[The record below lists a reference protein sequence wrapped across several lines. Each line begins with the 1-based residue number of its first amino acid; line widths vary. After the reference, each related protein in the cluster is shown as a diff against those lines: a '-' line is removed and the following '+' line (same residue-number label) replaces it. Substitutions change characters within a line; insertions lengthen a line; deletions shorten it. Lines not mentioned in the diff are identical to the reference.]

1 LSVAIRGITAI
12 SFGGAVRNSVP
23 SAGPLRLEV
32 VDRLMNSKDKAI
44 AVINSLGDNVTL
56 DDVIDRLYLVRKIEL
71 GIAQAD
77 AGDVMEHEQFMA
89 ELEALHTADS

>member
-1 LSVAIRGITAI
+1 
-12 SFGGAVRNSVP
+12 
-23 SAGPLRLEV
+23 
-32 VDRLMNSKDKAI
+32 MNSKDKAI

-77 AGDVMEHEQFMA
+77 AGDVMDHEQFMA
-89 ELEALHTADS
+89 ELEHEDAN

>member
-1 LSVAIRGITAI
+1 LSNVA
-12 SFGGAVRNSVP
+12 
-23 SAGPLRLEV
+23 SAGRPLRLEV
-32 VDRLMNSKDKAI
+32 VDRLMNSKDRAI

-77 AGDVMEHEQFMA
+77 AGDVMEHEQFMV
-89 ELEALHTADS
+89 ELEREDAK

>member
-1 LSVAIRGITAI
+1 MAFIGR
-12 SFGGAVRNSVP
+12 P
-23 SAGPLRLEV
+23 SRLEV

-89 ELEALHTADS
+89 ELEREDAK

>member
-1 LSVAIRGITAI
+1 
-12 SFGGAVRNSVP
+12 VRNLVP
-23 SAGPLRLEV
+23 SGRPLRLEV

-89 ELEALHTADS
+89 ELEREDAT

>member
-1 LSVAIRGITAI
+1 
-12 SFGGAVRNSVP
+12 
-23 SAGPLRLEV
+23 
-32 VDRLMNSKDKAI
+32 MNSKDKAI
-44 AVINSLGDNVTL
+44 AVINSLSDNVTL

-89 ELEALHTADS
+89 ELELEDAT

>member
-1 LSVAIRGITAI
+1 LGNLASTGR
-12 SFGGAVRNSVP
+12 
-23 SAGPLRLEV
+23 PLRLEV

-89 ELEALHTADS
+89 ELEREDAK

>member
-1 LSVAIRGITAI
+1 
-12 SFGGAVRNSVP
+12 
-23 SAGPLRLEV
+23 
-32 VDRLMNSKDKAI
+32 MNSKDKAI
-44 AVINSLGDNVTL
+44 AVINSLDDNVTL

-89 ELEALHTADS
+89 ELEREDAK